1 MPGQRED
8 ILTPC
13 SRPMPR
19 RRRKIFP
26 RFQALPMKSK
36 RDYGSYDPASAK
48 AAASRGTPSQRPA
61 PMAARAPAPRKT
73 RVPADRRPR
82 QA

>member
-1 MPGQRED
+1 MAGQRED
-8 ILTPC
+8 ALTPC
-13 SRPMPR
+13 SRHMPR

-48 AAASRGTPSQRPA
+48 AAASRGAPSARPGA
-61 PMAARAPAPRKT
+61 NAALAPAPRKAPVKT
-73 RVPADRRPR
+73 ARRPR